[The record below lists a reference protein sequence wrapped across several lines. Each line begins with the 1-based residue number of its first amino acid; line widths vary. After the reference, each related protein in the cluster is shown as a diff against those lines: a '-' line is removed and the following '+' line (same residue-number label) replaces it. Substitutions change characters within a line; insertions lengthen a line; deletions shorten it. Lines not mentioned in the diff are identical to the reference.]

1 MLELSTQAAPA
12 TAIPDPGFGL
22 YVHWP
27 FCLAKCPYCD
37 FNSHVRARVDQARW
51 AGALVAEIDRVAAL
65 TGSRRL
71 DSIFFGGGT
80 PSLMAPETVAAVID
94 RAVRRFTPAPGLEV
108 TLEANPTSVEAGKFA
123 GFRAAGVNRVSLGVQ
138 ALNDPDLQVLGRE
151 HSAAEALE
159 AVELAARQFERWS
172 FDLIYARPDQT
183 PAGWEAE
190 LRRALAWVGGHLSAY
205 QLTIE
210 EGTRYH
216 ALVRSG
222 RLVPPDE
229 EIQAELF
236 ELTQDVLS
244 SAGLP
249 AYEISNH
256 AAPGEAC
263 RHNLVYWRYG
273 TYAGIGPGAHGRIE
287 TRGRLEATAAE
298 RVPERW
304 LALVEGGKGGDV
316 VSEPV
321 PREDQ
326 LLELLMMGL
335 RLVEGVPL
343 GRIEAI
349 AGRLWPA
356 VLRRDAVARLVAAG
370 YLELTDER
378 IRATAPGRQR
388 LNAMLADIL
397 A

>member
-1 MLELSTQAAPA
+1 
-12 TAIPDPGFGL
+12 
-22 YVHWP
+22 
-27 FCLAKCPYCD
+27 
-37 FNSHVRARVDQARW
+37 
-51 AGALVAEIDRVAAL
+51 
-65 TGSRRL
+65 
-71 DSIFFGGGT
+71 
-80 PSLMAPETVAAVID
+80 VID

-343 GRIEAI
+343 GRMEAI
-349 AGRLWPA
+349 AGRHWPA